1 VTSIEWNERRV
12 SPSDLELLDT
22 APESIGIDLGE
33 VRRYRQHRVREEM
46 EAHGVD
52 AVILSDAVN
61 IRYATGTRN
70 MQIFSSRNAPSRY
83 LLLTQDR
90 SILFEF
96 TGCEHLADGY
106 DTVDEVRP
114 STTASFCAAGPDI
127 AGREVAWANSMAQ
140 LIGDL
145 VGPHA
150 TVGMERMNAGS
161 AIALAATGLD
171 VVDAQQAV
179 ERARS
184 IKSAEEVKCIQA
196 SLRATEVAV
205 AKLRDAIKPGMTE
218 TELWSIMFQSVIA
231 QNGDYCETR
240 LLNSGHRSN
249 PWFKE
254 ASNHVIEANTL
265 IALDTDV
272 VGCHGYY
279 SDFSRTFHAGPD
291 QPTAEQRLL
300 YRTAHEQ
307 VEHNIAI
314 IEPGLTF
321 REYADRAWDIPDEFH
336 AHRYYLSA
344 HGNGM
349 TGEYPYLYHRSDF
362 TDAGYDGLIVPGM
375 TLCVESFIGRE
386 NGLDG
391 VKLEQQVLVTET
403 GVEVLSEFPY
413 EGRLLGT

>member
-1 VTSIEWNERRV
+1 
-12 SPSDLELLDT
+12 
-22 APESIGIDLGE
+22 
-33 VRRYRQHRVREEM
+33 M

-70 MQIFSSRNAPSRY
+70 MQIFSSRNAASRY

-96 TGCEHLADGY
+96 TGCEHLADGF

-127 AGREVAWANSMAQ
+127 ASREVAWATSMAR
-140 LIGDL
+140 LISDL

-150 TVGMERMNAGS
+150 TVGLERMNAGS
-161 AIALAATGLD
+161 AIALAAAGLT

-184 IKSAEEVKCIQA
+184 IKSAEEVKCIKA

-205 AKLRDAIKPGMTE
+205 GKLREAIEPGMTE

-240 LLNSGHRSN
+240 LLNSGSRSN
-249 PWFKE
+249 PWFQE
-254 ASNHVIEANTL
+254 TSSHVIEANTL

-291 QPTAEQRLL
+291 EPTAEQRLL

-307 VEHNIAI
+307 VEHNIGI
-314 IEPGLTF
+314 FEPGLTF
-321 REYADRAWDIPDEFH
+321 AEYADRAWDIPDEFH

-349 TGEYPYLYHRSDF
+349 TGEYPYLYHRGDF
-362 TDAGYDGLIVPGM
+362 GDAGYHGVILPGM
-375 TLCVESFIGRE
+375 TLCVESFIGRQ
-386 NGLDG
+386 GGPDG
-391 VKLEQQVLVTET
+391 VKLEQQILVTDS
-403 GVEVLSEFPY
+403 GVEVLSEFPF
-413 EGRLLGT
+413 EDSLLQAG